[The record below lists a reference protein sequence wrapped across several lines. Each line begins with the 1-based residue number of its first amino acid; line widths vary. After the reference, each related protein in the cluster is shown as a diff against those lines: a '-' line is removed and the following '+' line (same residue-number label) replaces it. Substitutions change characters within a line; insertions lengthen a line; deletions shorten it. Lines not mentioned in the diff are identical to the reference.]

1 MDSLIWLQK
10 WYLKE
15 CNGDWE
21 HNYGIRIE
29 TLDNPGWSVKI
40 NLIDTDLEDE
50 SFNKVAIERHEN
62 DWIFCKTNE
71 ESEFLGYGGPENL
84 GEILDVFKAWVNS

>member
-21 HNYGIRIE
+21 HSFGIRIE
-29 TLDNPGWSVKI
+29 TLDNPGWSVRI

-50 SFNKVAIERHEN
+50 IFNKVTIERHEN
-62 DWIFCKTNE
+62 DWIFCEINE
-71 ESEFLGYGGPENL
+71 ESEFLGYGGPGNL
-84 GEILDVFKAWVNS
+84 SEILDVFKAWVNS